1 MGKLLIY
8 LRHYKKETVLAPLFK
23 MLEACF
29 ELFVPLVMAEII
41 DRGIGGKDIGF
52 SLGMGGLLVALG
64 VIGLVCSITAQYFA
78 AKAAV
83 GFSTEMK
90 HALFDHLQS
99 LSYTEIDTLGTS
111 TMITRMTSDANQV
124 QNGVNMV
131 LRLFLRSPF
140 IVFGAMVMAFTIDV
154 KAAMIFVVAIPLLSV
169 VVFGIMMLT
178 MPLYRKVQNGL
189 DSVLQSTRENL
200 TGARVIRAFNKEQE
214 EIADFEEK
222 NAALAHMQLFVGKL
236 SALTN
241 PVTYIIVNVATM
253 ALLYTGAV
261 RVDEGSI
268 TQGQVVALVNYMS
281 QILIELV
288 KLANLIITITKAL
301 ACAKRIQGVFDISS
315 SMTWAEET
323 AQRAQ
328 TTGRKEESAA
338 QCAGVG
344 DGMERSEQRAVQAG
358 DEEPQPYAVAFEH
371 VCLTYA
377 GAGAE
382 ALTDID
388 FRIRRGETVGIIG
401 GTGSGKTSLVNLI
414 PRFYDATSGCVRID
428 GRDVREYAKA
438 ELREKVRVVPQKA
451 VLFQG
456 TIRENLLWGKGD
468 ATDAEMWR
476 ALTAAQAK
484 DFVEQKPGKLDFAVT
499 QAGQNLSGGQRQR
512 LTIARALVGEPE
524 ILILD
529 DSASALDYATD
540 AALRQ
545 AIHAMS
551 GDMTVFIVS
560 QRAASIRYADR
571 IVVLDDGEAAD
582 IGTHEELLARC
593 GIYQEIYYSQYPRT
607 EGGGAG

>member
-29 ELFVPLVMAEII
+29 ELFVPLVMARII
-41 DRGIGGKDIGF
+41 DRGIGGGDIGL
-52 SLGMGGLLVALG
+52 SLRMGGLLVALG
-64 VIGLVCSITAQYFA
+64 VIGLVCSVTAQYFA

-90 HALFDHLQS
+90 HALFGHLQE

-154 KAAMIFVVAIPLLSV
+154 KAALIFVVTIPLLSV

-189 DSVLQSTRENL
+189 DSVLRATRENL
-200 TGARVIRAFNKEQE
+200 TGARVIRAFNKEEE
-214 EIADFEEK
+214 EIEAFERK
-222 NAALAHMQLFVGKL
+222 NDALAHMQLFVGKL

-241 PVTYIIVNVATM
+241 PVTYVIVNAATM
-253 ALLYTGAV
+253 ILLYTGAV

-268 TQGQVVALVNYMS
+268 TQGEVVALVNYMS

-301 ACAKRIQGVFDISS
+301 ACANRIQTVFEISP
-315 SMTWAEET
+315 SMVWAQDT
-323 AQRAQ
+323 PD
-328 TTGRKEESAA
+328 AA
-338 QCAGVG
+338 QVRQGG
-344 DGMERSEQRAVQAG
+344 DAAR
-358 DEEPQPYAVAFEH
+358 PYAVVFDH
-371 VCLTYA
+371 VGLTYA

-388 FRIRRGETVGIIG
+388 FAVKRGETVGIIG

-414 PRFYDATSGCVRID
+414 PRFYDATAGRLEID
-428 GRDVREYAKA
+428 GRDVREYARE

-456 TIRENLLWGKGD
+456 TIRENLCWGKND
-468 ATDAEMWR
+468 ATDEELWQ
-476 ALTAAQAK
+476 ALETAQARE
-484 DFVEQKPGKLDFAVT
+484 FVEQKPGRLDFGIT
-499 QAGQNLSGGQRQR
+499 QAGKNLSGGQRQR
-512 LTIARALVGEPE
+512 LTIARALVGKPE

-540 AALRQ
+540 ASLRQ
-545 AIHAMS
+545 AIHNMS

-560 QRAASIRYADR
+560 QRTASIRYADR
-571 IVVLDDGEAAD
+571 IIVLDDGQAAD

-593 GIYQEIYYSQYPRT
+593 SVYQEIYYSQYPKT
-607 EGGGAG
+607 EGGAAG